1 MDKRL
6 PLQYLNAFRAIARSE
21 NLREAAEQMHL
32 SHSALSQQLQAL
44 EGQLGL
50 VLFERQGR
58 RLKLNRH
65 GELLQ
70 ATVEETLGALERRIA
85 SLRTLDSQALP
96 RLRVSALP
104 SFVSRWLAPRLACW
118 QTAHP
123 DIALELH
130 TTQQLVD
137 LEREGFHAA
146 LRQGQGPWPGLESA
160 PLMQSRLVLV
170 AAPALAQRLIGEPLE
185 ALLDCCL
192 IGSEPHW
199 RQWFKAARF
208 DGPWQLGASFND
220 AGMALQAAE
229 AGMGVALARELLAA
243 DALLAGRLVRVSGLA
258 LPAELENS
266 YHLAYP
272 TALRDEPSLSAF
284 RSWLTAQMAQ
294 SARALRG
301 GGEITPP
308 GTAPAGR

>member
-21 NLREAAEQMHL
+21 NLREAAEQLHL

-44 EGQLGL
+44 ESQLGFA
-50 VLFERQGR
+50 LFERQGR

-70 ATVEETLGALERRIA
+70 GSVEEALGVLERRIA
-85 SLRTLDSQALP
+85 SLRSLDRQALP

-104 SFVSRWLAPRLACW
+104 SFASRWLTPRLSAW
-118 QTAHP
+118 QAKHP
-123 DIALELH
+123 DIVLELH
-130 TTQQLVD
+130 SSQQLLD

-146 LRQGQGPWPGLESA
+146 LRQGRGPWPGLEST
-160 PLMQSRLVLV
+160 PLTQSRLVVV
-170 AAPALAQRLIGEPLE
+170 AAPALAQRLIGEPVE

-192 IGSEPHW
+192 IGSELHW
-199 RQWFKAARF
+199 RQWFQAARF

-220 AGMALQAAE
+220 AGLALQAAE
-229 AGMGVALARELLAA
+229 TGMGVALAREVLAA
-243 DALLAGRLVRVSGLA
+243 DALLAGRLVRVSGLS
-258 LPAELENS
+258 LPVGIEDG

-272 TALRDEPSLSAF
+272 PALRDEPSLSAF
-284 RSWLTAQMAQ
+284 RSWLLDEMAQ

-301 GGEITPP
+301 ETGP
-308 GTAPAGR
+308 

>member
-21 NLREAAEQMHL
+21 NLREAAAQLHL

-44 EGQLGL
+44 ESQLGL
-50 VLFERQGR
+50 QLFERQGR

-70 ATVEETLGALERRIA
+70 GTVEEALGALERRIA
-85 SLRTLDSQALP
+85 SLRSLDSQALP

-104 SFVSRWLAPRLACW
+104 SFASRWLAPRLSAW
-118 QTAHP
+118 QARHP
-123 DIALELH
+123 DIVLELH
-130 TTQQLVD
+130 SSQRLVD

-146 LRQGQGPWPGLESA
+146 LRQGRGPWPGLENT
-160 PLMQSRLVLV
+160 PLMRSRLVVV
-170 AAPALAQRLIGEPLE
+170 AAPALAHALIGEPIE

-192 IGSEPHW
+192 IGSELHW
-199 RQWFKAARF
+199 RQWFQAAGF

-220 AGMALQAAE
+220 AGLALQAAE
-229 AGMGVALARELLAA
+229 TGMGVALAREWLAA

-258 LPAELENS
+258 LPVEAEDG
-266 YHLAYP
+266 YHLVCP
-272 TALRDEPSLSAF
+272 PALREEPSLGAF
-284 RSWLTAQMAQ
+284 RSWLLAEMAQ
-294 SARALRG
+294 CARALRV
-301 GGEITPP
+301 EDLPP
-308 GTAPAGR
+308 DA